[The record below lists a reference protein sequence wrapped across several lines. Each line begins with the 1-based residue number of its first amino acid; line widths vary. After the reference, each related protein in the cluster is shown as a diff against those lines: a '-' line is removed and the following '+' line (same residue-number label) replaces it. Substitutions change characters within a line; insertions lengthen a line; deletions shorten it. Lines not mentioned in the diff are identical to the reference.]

1 MGEQTRVWSSGE
13 SIAQFMK
20 LGDFQNTELNLDSL
34 NLSQIS
40 QGTGISTS
48 SLKLSDFQL
57 LKWQTLP
64 SLVKA
69 IPSLGN
75 ILVSKVKPI
84 DDFVTRMGIPNDKT
98 IGELSNYDVFQ
109 HTQIGSVISLKQ
121 YPLESIP
128 GINDAKIDSFN
139 DWRYSTID
147 GVPGLSN
154 LTWNNLPGLQSI
166 DISFIGNIDLPLGVE
181 EANRIRTL
189 SGSDQA
195 GYNVPCQQSSCP
207 HTELAGP
214 GNTTGMQ
221 WISGQAQQVRGGFGV
236 LGSFNG
242 SQEPTGRNPFG
253 SAFKQVIWTID
264 ESKGSVETMMFFRF
278 CDRGGLVDLGCTPYF
293 IGPVGFIDYREK
305 DPIILGEPRQ

>member
-1 MGEQTRVWSSGE
+1 
-13 SIAQFMK
+13 
-20 LGDFQNTELNLDSL
+20 
-34 NLSQIS
+34 
-40 QGTGISTS
+40 
-48 SLKLSDFQL
+48 
-57 LKWQTLP
+57 
-64 SLVKA
+64 
-69 IPSLGN
+69 
-75 ILVSKVKPI
+75 
-84 DDFVTRMGIPNDKT
+84 MGIPNDKT

-128 GINDAKIDSFN
+128 GIDDAKINSFN

-195 GYNVPCQQSSCP
+195 GYKVPCQQSSCP

-221 WISGQAQQVRGGFGV
+221 WISGQSQQVRGGFGV

-305 DPIILGEPRQ
+305 DPIILGEPHR